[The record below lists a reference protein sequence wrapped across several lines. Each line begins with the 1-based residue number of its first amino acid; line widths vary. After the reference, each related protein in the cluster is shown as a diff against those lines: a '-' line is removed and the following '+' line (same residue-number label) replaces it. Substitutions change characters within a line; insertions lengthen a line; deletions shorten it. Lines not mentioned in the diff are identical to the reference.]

1 MSTVPRDRS
10 IRPRSSVR
18 IVAVIAILG
27 LLGLTGRASA
37 AGLLLAD
44 GGFGGALEV
53 KEHAAKV
60 TINNGIAVTEV
71 TQVFL
76 NTEDRQVEALYTFP
90 VPRGASVAN
99 FSMWINGKEMTGE
112 VLEKKRAREIY
123 ESYKQTRRDPGLLE
137 QTDYRTFEMRIFPIG
152 PKAEQRVQVT
162 YYQELDLDHDW
173 ATYVYP
179 LSTKTRQ
186 NLQDGSAGQFSLSV
200 DVKSEIPIVE
210 MNSPSH
216 DKDVAVAKH
225 SDGYYQASL
234 EAKDGDL
241 TRDVVLAFHCSRPRT
256 GVDVITSKTGNEDG
270 YFALTLT
277 AGEELA
283 AASAAMDYVF
293 VLDVSGS
300 MNEDGKLDM
309 SRRSLAAF
317 IEQLGEE
324 DRFEVLTFN
333 LQPNPLFKNLRNANG
348 EAKTEATN
356 FLNGQQGRGGTV
368 LNPALTTA
376 YKYASNDGRPL
387 NVIVLSDGMTEQ
399 NERATL
405 AGLIKQ
411 RPAGSR
417 VFAIGVGND
426 VNRGLLE
433 QIANDSRGLA
443 AFVSR
448 DDNFERQAQAFRRK
462 LLRPVA
468 TDLAIGFAGADV
480 YDVEPKQ
487 LPNLYHGMPVRVY
500 GRYKHDGKADREVTL
515 TLSGT
520 IAGHEL
526 KRSNTIKFP
535 AQDDANPEIE
545 RMWAWH
551 RVDRLLKQADANGT
565 RTPVIDEIVRL
576 GEGYSI
582 VTEYTSFIVL
592 ENDGEYKRWKID
604 RKNALRIARDRGQ
617 QKAVASR
624 LAKLREQ
631 ATTEIGPVDPSAK
644 LPELPGVASPNVQQ
658 ASANPASAQPQRG
671 GSAPAQ
677 RNGQG
682 FDLTPGRGG
691 GAIDPLTAAG
701 MACLVVILWRVGRA
715 KPRHRN
721 A

>member
-1 MSTVPRDRS
+1 MNAVIRDRS
-10 IRPRSSVR
+10 PNQPRWLVR
-18 IVAVIAILG
+18 ITAVIALIA
-27 LLGLTGRASA
+27 LLGLAGRASA

-76 NTEDRQVEALYTFP
+76 NMEDRQVEALYTFP

-123 ESYKQTRRDPGLLE
+123 QSYKQTRRDPGLLE
-137 QTDYRTFEMRIFPIG
+137 QMDYRTFEMRVFPIG
-152 PKAEQRVQVT
+152 PRAEQRVQVT
-162 YYQELDLDHDW
+162 YYQELDFDHDW

-186 NLQDGSAGQFSLSV
+186 NLQDGSAGQFSLAV
-200 DVKSEIPIVE
+200 DVKSEIPIVQ

-241 TRDVVLAFHCSRPRT
+241 TRDVVLSFHCSRPRT
-256 GVDVITSKTGNEDG
+256 GVDVITSKQGDEDG

-293 VLDVSGS
+293 VLDISGS
-300 MNEDGKLDM
+300 MNEDRKLEI

-333 LQPNPLFKNLRNANG
+333 LQPTPLFKNLRNANT

-399 NERATL
+399 NERAAL

-426 VNRGLLE
+426 VNRSLLE
-433 QIANDSRGLA
+433 QIANDSGGLA

-448 DDNFERQAQAFRRK
+448 DDDFERQAQAFRRK

-468 TDLAIGFAGADV
+468 SDLAIAFSGAEV

-487 LPNLYHGMPVRVY
+487 LPSLYHGMPVRVY
-500 GRYKHDGKADREVTL
+500 GRYEHDGKSDRDVTL
-515 TLSGT
+515 TLTGK
-520 IAGHEL
+520 IAGQEL

-535 AQDDANPEIE
+535 AQDDGNPEIE
-545 RMWAWH
+545 RMWATR

-617 QKAVASR
+617 QQAVARR

-631 ATTEIGPVDPSAK
+631 ATTEIGPVDASAK
-644 LPELPGVASPNVQQ
+644 LPAAPGVTSPNVQQ
-658 ASANPASAQPQRG
+658 ASATPASAQPQRG
-671 GSAPAQ
+671 STPV

-682 FDLTPGRGG
+682 FDLTPSNGNGG

-701 MACLVVILWRVGRA
+701 MACIVLLLWRVGRA
-715 KPRHRN
+715 KPRQR